1 MKIIF
6 LSMFRKTK
14 TTEHCI
20 QRLIKT
26 GLEIS
31 TWQFQMYGVRRPIRE
46 MNESL
51 FWDEWEIYESG
62 SAGINIVHT

>member
-31 TWQFQMYGVRRPIRE
+31 TWQFQMYGVHRSIRE
-46 MNESL
+46 RYL
-51 FWDEWEIYESG
+51 YESG